1 MRTFKSLLLRPVL
14 AVAVCLTLAGHANGA
29 SRSYQRS
36 VESYSMP
43 DVTLI
48 NQDGKKVRFKELVES
63 NRPVVV
69 DFIFG
74 TCTTI
79 CPVLSAT
86 YTNLQTKLG
95 PDLKKIHLVSVSID
109 PENDTPQVMR
119 DYLARYRAKPGWD
132 FLSGSR
138 KDIDRVMN
146 AFNSYFRNK
155 MDHKPLTFIRS
166 PVDGKWTRI
175 YGLISNVELMNEL
188 TKAGLK

>member
-95 PDLKKIHLVSVSID
+95 ADMKRIHLVSVSID

-119 DYLARYRAKPGWD
+119 EYLARYRAKPGWD

-138 KDIDRVMN
+138 RDIDRVMN

-166 PVDGKWTRI
+166 PADGKWTRI